1 MASPG
6 RYSKP
11 AFLSNGN
18 PLASAPRP
26 GGNTIAKQVL
36 RRQAGSSAVGLGQS
50 FGLMAESN
58 ARAVLSNASN
68 LGKVGTSAL
77 RPAQAAAQVA
87 ARRTATQI
95 LMSPAS
101 LSGARELA
109 ARALQP
115 AVRASAAVGGALSRT
130 PVVGTVIRRVSPFIP
145 KGGPFWAATVLY
157 SVPDLMEQ
165 FAPQVKSWLLGGWK
179 GDGKGSADI
188 AYGTLIAGTRAVPYN
203 VIVDTD
209 ATLETGVSL
218 PHTHVERQ
226 MQGPL
231 RIVVNDY
238 GERGIST
245 VPGGSARVVSYTI
258 FSAIPGISETTYG
271 IFLNA
276 PGNKISL
283 RFNPLDGVNESGPDL
298 NNRIVTPSSIVQNPS
313 KTGPTQAKPGTDRAD
328 AARDAALLAAIATIA
343 AGKYKPAPIVNRN
356 PTQNPERK
364 VGVVPKASPTT
375 PPPSSQPCKGNQ
387 CGQAGLDQSVKN
399 GEDIQKILDALS
411 LLGIG
416 DIRTTVNRIDQKV
429 GPQLYDDRGQKT
441 GLAGAAIKTIE
452 RVNKVGDY
460 LRFDRITN
468 VMTLAVT
475 IHNAAMLSNQLE
487 QTLMSAISNGLAAI
501 GIKDSENNPLDINK
515 IVGQSVEN
523 IVKGAIGAENYAAL
537 TINWKKANRIYQA
550 SANLLN
556 NLQSLRYSITGALE
570 TIGGMNAKV
579 GNALKKYGVLGDN
592 AYPWFNPSP
601 NYDNKFMR
609 SLEVAETTASSI
621 DSVASEILS
630 AQDSVKQIGEQKTE
644 LEKAIKEG
652 TEKPG
657 VDNDQ
662 QKAKAT
668 AAKTASKSP
677 DINPEDT
684 VKPGGV

>member
-1 MASPG
+1 MGSPG
-6 RYSKP
+6 NYSKP
-11 AFLSNGN
+11 VFLKNGP

-26 GGNTIAKQVL
+26 GGNTIANQVL
-36 RRQAGSSAVGLGQS
+36 RGKAGSSGMGLGQS
-50 FGLMAESN
+50 FSLTNRYTGST
-58 ARAVLSNASN
+58 VASN
-68 LGKVGTSAL
+68 VVNTGRLGASAL

-101 LSGARELA
+101 LSGAREIA
-109 ARALQP
+109 GRALQP
-115 AVRASAAVGGALSRT
+115 AVRASGAVAGAIART
-130 PVVGTVIRRVSPFIP
+130 PVIGPALRVVSRFVP
-145 KGGPFWAATVLY
+145 KGGPFWAVTALTV
-157 SVPDLMEQ
+157 VPDVMEH

-179 GDGKGSADI
+179 DDGKGKASRQVI
-188 AYGTLIAGTRAVPYN
+188 PGSPGSRSVPYQVFYRLHWTTRDGYDGQGLPYN
-203 VIVDTD
+203 GVWNGPIIYAPEDRGLQDT
-209 ATLETGVSL
+209 S
-218 PHTHVERQ
+218 Q
-226 MQGPL
+226 
-231 RIVVNDY
+231 
-238 GERGIST
+238 
-245 VPGGSARVVSYTI
+245 VPSGSARVVNHYFVLPSNNNQI
-258 FSAIPGISETTYG
+258 IDAG
-271 IFLNA
+271 
-276 PGNKISL
+276 GNYPDLPRNSFTF
-283 RFNPLDGVNESGPDL
+283 RFTPLDGLDETNSLSTIQSVPAA
-298 NNRIVTPSSIVQNPS
+298 ITQNPT
-313 KTGPTQAKPGTDRAD
+313 KTSPSQAKPGTDRAD
-328 AARDAALLAAIATIA
+328 AARDAALLAALATIA
-343 AGKYKPAPIVNRN
+343 AGKYQPAPKVNRN
-356 PTQNPERK
+356 PTQNPARK
-364 VGVVPKASPTT
+364 VGVLPSASPTT
-375 PPPSSQPCKGNQ
+375 PQPSSTPCKGNG

-416 DIRTTVNRIDQKV
+416 EIRSTVKRIDEKV

-441 GLAGAAIKTIE
+441 GLAGAALKTFE
-452 RVNKVGDY
+452 KLNKVGDY
-460 LRFDRITN
+460 LHFDRITN

-475 IHNAAMLSNQLE
+475 VHNAAMLSNQLE

-523 IVKGAIGAENYAAL
+523 MVKGAIGAENYAAL

-601 NYDNKFMR
+601 DYDNKFMR
-609 SLEVAETTASSI
+609 GLEVAETTVSTI

-644 LEKAIKEG
+644 LEKAVKEG
-652 TEKPG
+652 LEKPG

-677 DINPEDT
+677 DIVSDNLIKPES
-684 VKPGGV
+684 